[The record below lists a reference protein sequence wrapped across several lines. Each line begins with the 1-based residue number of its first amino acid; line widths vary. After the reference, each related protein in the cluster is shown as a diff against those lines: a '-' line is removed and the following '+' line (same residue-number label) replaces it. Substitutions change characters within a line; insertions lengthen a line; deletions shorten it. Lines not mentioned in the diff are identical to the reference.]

1 MKTCGFTFVRNA
13 IKYDYPVL
21 ESIKS
26 ILPICDEFVVAVGN
40 SDDNTLEL
48 IQSIESPKIR
58 IIETVWN
65 DSLRK
70 GGQVLAVETDK
81 ALDIIGDDFDWCFYI
96 QADEVVHEKYLDTIR
111 EAMEKYKDNIQV
123 EGLLFKYLHFY
134 GNYQYVGNTRQWYR
148 NEIRIIR
155 NNKQIRSY
163 RDAQGFRKNDE
174 KLWVKPID
182 AYIYHYGW
190 VKDPYKQN
198 EKLRSST
205 QLYHENINIDE
216 MIRQG
221 QLFDYSQINSL
232 DLFKGTQPELMK
244 DRIARQDWDFKFD
257 INKKSFNLKDGTLHW
272 IEKHFG
278 VRLFEYRNYRIIK

>member
-1 MKTCGFTFVRNA
+1 MRTCGFTFVRNA

-26 ILPICDEFVVAVGN
+26 ILPVCDEFVVAVGN

-48 IQSIESPKIR
+48 IRSIDSPKIR
-58 IIETVWN
+58 IIETVWD

-70 GGQVLAVETDK
+70 GGQVLAVETNK
-81 ALDIIGDDFDWCFYI
+81 AFDAIGEDFDWCFYI
-96 QADEVVHEKYLDTIR
+96 QADEVVHEKYLQTIR
-111 EAMEKYKDNIQV
+111 EAMEKYSNDPKV

-190 VKDPYKQN
+190 VKNPYKQN

-205 QLYHENINIDE
+205 QLYHENIDIDE
-216 MIRQG
+216 MIKQG
-221 QLFDYSQINSL
+221 QLFDY
-232 DLFKGTQPELMK
+232 
-244 DRIARQDWDFKFD
+244 
-257 INKKSFNLKDGTLHW
+257 
-272 IEKHFG
+272 
-278 VRLFEYRNYRIIK
+278 